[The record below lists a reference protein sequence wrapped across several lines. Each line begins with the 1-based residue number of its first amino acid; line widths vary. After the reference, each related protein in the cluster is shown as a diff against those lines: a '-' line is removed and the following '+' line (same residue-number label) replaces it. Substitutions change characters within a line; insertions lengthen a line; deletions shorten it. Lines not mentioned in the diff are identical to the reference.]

1 MNTQI
6 TECVLLHGKSPEPP
20 HWKYPRCV
28 WPCHAAV
35 STGLRCPVGHAP
47 FQQRV
52 RRRGHLE
59 CISPHACAD
68 MLKWHVLH
76 TNMQHLSASP
86 TDAVHN
92 RNTTQKRMGHTPIRN
107 EQQLLHLYLFNLT
120 FNKYILYTKMISES
134 QGLHWCNLYL
144 VLCTYLNNYTY
155 KQLAIS
161 WRHGLASWRWCSNV

>member
-1 MNTQI
+1 M
-6 TECVLLHGKSPEPP
+6 LLHDKSPEPP

-35 STGLRCPVGHAP
+35 STGLQCPVGHAP

-59 CISPHACAD
+59 CISPHACAY

-76 TNMQHLSASP
+76 TNMQHFSASP
-86 TDAVHN
+86 RDAVHN

-107 EQQLLHLYLFNLT
+107 EQQLLHLYLFNPAL
-120 FNKYILYTKMISES
+120 NKYILYNIMISGFS
-134 QGLHWCNLYL
+134 GSHWYNLWL
-144 VLCTYLNNYTY
+144 ELCTRLECYTY
-155 KQLAIS
+155 MQHENTS
-161 WRHGLASWRWCSNV
+161 